1 MTDWPIGLS
10 TGCFYHQSILDCLPV
25 IRESGFS
32 TIEICSSPTHLDYHD
47 PPVVRR
53 AAVRIQEL
61 GMEAYS
67 FHAPF
72 ADNIDIASS
81 DDAQRNA
88 ALAEVLRAAE
98 AAAVLRVHYF
108 VIHPG
113 PEHPAETSGEEQL
126 ARMRNVVTTLN
137 EVAHRCREL
146 GIMCVLE
153 NKLPHLLFGNTS
165 DILWIL
171 DAINTAEVG
180 ACLDTGHAFLAGDMQ
195 SLVKKLRGHLKMVH
209 AHDNGGM
216 RDDHFP
222 PGDGRIDWEAMLR
235 DLMNIEFRGALMLE
249 MAGQA
254 DANVTMANARRGRQY
269 LREVSR
275 RIALLSLGGDHGGSP
290 PPILRETS

>member
-10 TGCFYHQSILDCLPV
+10 TGCFYHQGIFDCLSV

-32 TIEICSSPTHLDYHD
+32 MIEICSSPSHLDYRD
-47 PPVVRR
+47 PATVRR
-53 AAVRIQEL
+53 AAERIKEL

-81 DDAQRNA
+81 NEVLRTEAM
-88 ALAEVLRAAE
+88 AEVLQAAE
-98 AAAVLRVHYF
+98 AAAILGVRYF

-113 PEHPAETSGEEQL
+113 PERPPTTSGEEQL

-137 EVAHRCREL
+137 AVARRCDEF

-171 DAINTAEVG
+171 DAINGAEIG
-180 ACLDTGHAFLAGDMQ
+180 ACLDTGHAFLSGDMQ
-195 SLVKKLRGHLKMVH
+195 SLIKKLRGHLKMIH
-209 AHDNGGM
+209 AHDNGGG
-216 RDDHFP
+216 RDDHLP
-222 PGDGRIDWEAMLR
+222 PGEGQIDWDLTLR
-235 DLMNIEFRGALMLE
+235 ELKDTDFRGAFILE
-249 MAGQA
+249 MAGKT
-254 DANVTMANARRGRQY
+254 DAHVTMANARRGRSF
-269 LREVSR
+269 LRESAR
-275 RIALLSLGGDHGGSP
+275 RVAI
-290 PPILRETS
+290 ETR